1 MSRKARH
8 VLLLVALLSGACN
21 LTTERPQPTSLP
33 PAVATA
39 SASKPEVSI
48 SAPLDGA
55 EVVVGTDILIR
66 GQASDAQGVTRVQ
79 LVANDRIVRTV
90 SSESPA
96 GNRSMP
102 ITLDYRPVVTGRL
115 ELEVVAW
122 RGNVAGDP
130 NGVTLEVRANRS
142 QVLTTAVPL
151 PEVPVIDPNDPT
163 CRVLTN
169 VPLNVRVNAGTGFRR
184 VTTLASGDQVP
195 VLARLVDDSWWQVR
209 LRDGTA
215 GWVAGHNPDN
225 TSEQFVSVYGDC
237 TNIQALP
244 PPEPEAPTAA
254 PGEPAPTTA
263 AAEQPPA
270 APQENAGNAGNG
282 GNGEGS
288 DRADLIV
295 ANLRGP
301 VSLTLERGSSS
312 VSATYEVTVSNR
324 GAAASGGFRV
334 RLGGIPDSDPL
345 VEVVGGLGPGE
356 SISFSHEVAFSAD
369 ESVVLVATVDSND
382 EVSEGDEG
390 NNSTRLE
397 VTVSRN

>member
-130 NGVTLEVRANRS
+130 TGVTLEVRANRS
-142 QVLTTAVPL
+142 GVLTTAVPL

-163 CRVLTN
+163 CRVLIN
-169 VPLNVRVNAGTGFRR
+169 GPLNVRVNAGIVYRR
-184 VTTLASGDQVP
+184 ITTLASGDQVP

-209 LRDGTA
+209 LRDGTV

-225 TSEQFVSVYGDC
+225 ASEQFVSVFGDC

-254 PGEPAPTTA
+254 PGDPAPTSA
-263 AAEQPPA
+263 APEQPPA
-270 APQENAGNAGNG
+270 APQENTGNG

-301 VSLTLERGSSS
+301 VTLTLERGSSS

-324 GAAASGGFRV
+324 GAAASGGFHV

>member
-1 MSRKARH
+1 MSRPARH
-8 VLLLVALLSGACN
+8 VLLLVALMSSACN
-21 LTTERPQPTSLP
+21 LTTERPQPTPLP

-39 SASKPEVSI
+39 SASKPEVTI
-48 SAPLDGA
+48 SAPVDGA

-66 GQASDAQGVTRVQ
+66 GQARDAQGVTRVQ

-96 GNRSMP
+96 GVRSMP
-102 ITLDYRPVVTGRL
+102 ITLDYRPVVTGKL

-122 RGNVAGDP
+122 RGNVAGEP
-130 NGVTLEVRANRS
+130 TGVTLEVRANRS
-142 QVLTTAVPL
+142 QVLSTAVPL

-169 VPLNVRVNAGTGFRR
+169 VTLNVRINAGTGFRR

-195 VLARLVDDSWWQVR
+195 VLARLVDRSWWQVR

-225 TSEQFVSVYGDC
+225 SSEQFVSVYGDC
-237 TNIQALP
+237 TNVQALP
-244 PPEPEAPTAA
+244 PPESTPP
-254 PGEPAPTTA
+254 PVGPVLPAPTTA
-263 AAEQPPA
+263 APAPQPV
-270 APQENAGNAGNG
+270 APQENAGNG
-282 GNGEGS
+282 GDAEAS
-288 DRADLIV
+288 DTPDLIV
-295 ANLRGP
+295 ASLRGP
-301 VSLTLERGSSS
+301 DALTLAQGSSS

-324 GAAASGGFRV
+324 GIAASGGFRV
-334 RLGGIPDSDPL
+334 RLGGIPGSDPL
-345 VEVVGGLGPGE
+345 VDAVSGLGPGE
-356 SISFSHEVAFSAD
+356 SISFSHVVEFSAA
-369 ESVVLVATVDSND
+369 ENVVLVVTVDSND
-382 EVSEGDEG
+382 DVSEGDEG

>member
-1 MSRKARH
+1 MNHPARH
-8 VLLLVALLSGACN
+8 LLLLVALLLSACN
-21 LTTERPQPTSLP
+21 LTSERPQPTPLP

-48 SAPLDGA
+48 SAPADGA

-130 NGVTLEVRANRS
+130 TGVTLEVRANRS

-163 CRVLTN
+163 CRVLNN
-169 VPLNVRVNAGTGFRR
+169 VILNVRVNAGTGFARI
-184 VTTLASGDQVP
+184 TTLASGDQLP
-195 VLARLVDDSWWQVR
+195 VLGRLVDDSWWQVR

-215 GWVAGHNPDN
+215 GWVAGRDPDN
-225 TSEQFVSVYGDC
+225 PNEQFVSVFGDC
-237 TNIQALP
+237 TLIPALP
-244 PPEPEAPTAA
+244 LPESTPPPAEP
-254 PGEPAPTTA
+254 GVPAPTTA
-263 AAEQPPA
+263 AEAPPPA
-270 APQENAGNAGNG
+270 APQENVENG
-282 GNGEGS
+282 GNGESDEGS
-288 DRADLIV
+288 DAPDLIV
-295 ANLRGP
+295 ASLRGP
-301 VSLTLERGSSS
+301 DALTLEQGSSS

-345 VEVVGGLGPGE
+345 VDAVGGLGPGE
-356 SISFSHEVAFSAD
+356 SISFSHVVEFSAV

>member
-1 MSRKARH
+1 MSRPARH
-8 VLLLVALLSGACN
+8 VLLLIALLSSACN
-21 LTTERPQPTSLP
+21 LTTERPHPTPLP

-39 SASKPEVSI
+39 SASKPEVTI
-48 SAPLDGA
+48 SAPVDGA

-66 GQASDAQGVTRVQ
+66 GQARDAQGVTRVQ

-102 ITLDYRPVVTGRL
+102 ITLDYRPVVTGKL

-122 RGNVAGDP
+122 RGNVAGEP
-130 NGVTLEVRANRS
+130 TGVTLEVRANRS
-142 QVLTTAVPL
+142 QVLNTAVPL

-169 VPLNVRVNAGTGFRR
+169 SPLNVRVNAGIGFRR
-184 VTTLASGDQVP
+184 ITTLASGDQVP
-195 VLARLVDDSWWQVR
+195 VLGRLVDDSWWQVR
-209 LRDGTA
+209 LRDGTVGWLA
-215 GWVAGHNPDN
+215 GRNPDN
-225 TSEQFVSVYGDC
+225 PVEQFVSVFGDC
-237 TNIQALP
+237 TLIPALP
-244 PPEPEAPTAA
+244 LPESTPAPAG
-254 PGEPAPTTA
+254 PVIPAPTTA
-263 AAEQPPA
+263 APAPQPV
-270 APQENAGNAGNG
+270 APQENVGNG
-282 GNGEGS
+282 GDAEGS
-288 DRADLIV
+288 DTPDLIV
-295 ANLRGP
+295 ASLRGP
-301 VSLTLERGSSS
+301 NSLTLAQGSAA

-345 VEVVGGLGPGE
+345 VDAVSGLGPGE
-356 SISFSHEVAFSAD
+356 SISFSHVVEFSAA
-369 ESVVLVATVDSND
+369 ESVVLVVTVDSSDDVD
-382 EVSEGDEG
+382 ESDEG

>member
-1 MSRKARH
+1 MSRKARR
-8 VLLLVALLSGACN
+8 VLLLIALLASACN
-21 LTTERPQPTSLP
+21 LTTERPQPTPLP

-39 SASKPEVSI
+39 SASKPEVTI

-66 GQASDAQGVTRVQ
+66 GQARDTQGVTRVQ

-96 GNRSMP
+96 GVRSMP
-102 ITLDYRPVVTGRL
+102 VTLDYRPVVTGKL

-122 RGNVAGDP
+122 RGNVAGEP
-130 NGVTLEVRANRS
+130 SGVTLEVRANRS
-142 QVLTTAVPL
+142 QVLNTAVPL

-169 VPLNVRVNAGTGFRR
+169 VLLNVRVNAGTDYTRI
-184 VTTLASGDQVP
+184 TTLASGDVLP
-195 VLARLVDDSWWQVR
+195 VLSRVQGDSWWQVR
-209 LRDGTA
+209 LRDGRS
-215 GWVAGHNPDN
+215 GWVAGRDPVNPN
-225 TSEQFVSVYGDC
+225 EQFVSVFGDC
-237 TNIQALP
+237 SPSLIPVLP
-244 PPEPEAPTAA
+244 PPESTPAPAGPA
-254 PGEPAPTTA
+254 VPAPTSA
-263 AAEQPPA
+263 APAPQPV
-270 APQENAGNAGNG
+270 APQENAGNG
-282 GNGEGS
+282 GDAEGS
-288 DRADLIV
+288 DAPDLIV

-301 VSLTLERGSSS
+301 DALTLAQGSAS

-345 VEVVGGLGPGE
+345 IDAVSGLGPGE
-356 SISFSHEVAFSAD
+356 SISFSHVVEFNAAD
-369 ESVVLVATVDSND
+369 SVVLVVTVDSGD
-382 EVSEGDEG
+382 DVSESDEG